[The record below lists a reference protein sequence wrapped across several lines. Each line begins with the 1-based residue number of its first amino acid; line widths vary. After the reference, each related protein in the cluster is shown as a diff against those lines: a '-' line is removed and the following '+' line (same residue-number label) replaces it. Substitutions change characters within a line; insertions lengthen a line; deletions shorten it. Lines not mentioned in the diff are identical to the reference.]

1 MKYIL
6 RILTFLLLVLQCA
19 CKDDPET
26 RSLILMSAHMG
37 PVALVQN
44 SVVNNVPPDQGIVLQ
59 FSSPV
64 STHTAETSVILKQN
78 GAVIALTF
86 SFADQGK
93 SMTIQPTAD
102 LLANTEYMLTITS
115 QLRGAAD
122 EVFAGAIFTFR
133 TVPEQLKVS
142 QWTLGGKTAGTS
154 HFTDVPLDMDLQ
166 IEFSKPLNTESV
178 NSASVALTGPASR
191 ALSFHFSDDKKT
203 LTVTTVSTLRDLT
216 RYTLSISNDIT
227 GERDETFTGFQVT
240 FYTAINPNPDFPVL
254 PDEDLLTLVEQQTF
268 KYFWDFAHPTSGLA
282 RERNTSGDVVT
293 TGGSGFGIM
302 ALIVGMERNF
312 ISREQG
318 LERMDKIL
326 TFLETANRFHGA
338 WPHWMNGNTGDVV
351 PFSAN
356 DNGGDLVETSFLV
369 QGLLTFRQY
378 LNSGIIVEKSLIDRI
393 DALWHTVEWDW
404 YTRGG
409 EDALYWH
416 WSPDKE
422 WIMNFPI
429 HGYNEALITYFL
441 AAASP
446 VHAIPASAYQK
457 GWADNG
463 AIVNNKSFYGITLPL
478 GPDYGGPLFFAHY
491 SFLGLDP
498 RNLSD
503 KYASYWTQ
511 NVNHTLINHAH
522 AVANPH
528 HFVGYNDDNWG
539 FTASDDQSGYS
550 AHSPTNDS
558 GVITPTAALS
568 SMPYTPDE
576 SMRALKFF
584 YYTLGDRLWG
594 PYGFYDAFNIT
605 EGWTADSYLAIDE
618 GPIIIMIEN
627 YRTGLL
633 WDLFMSAPEVQVA
646 IDKLGFS
653 R

>member
-6 RILTFLLLVLQCA
+6 RILTFLLLVLQCT

-64 STHTAETSVILKQN
+64 SPQTAETSVILKQN
-78 GAVIALTF
+78 DAVIPLAF

-102 LLANTEYMLTITS
+102 LLANTEYVLAITS

-142 QWTLGGKTAGTS
+142 QWTLGGKTAGMS

-178 NSASVALTGPASR
+178 NSASVALTGPASS

-203 LTVTTVSTLRDLT
+203 LTVTTASTLRDLT
-216 RYTLSISNDIT
+216 RYTLVLSNDIT
-227 GERDETFTGFQVT
+227 GASDETFTGFQVT

-268 KYFWDFAHPTSGLA
+268 KYFWDFAQPTSGLA

-302 ALIVGMERNF
+302 ALIVGIERNF

-326 TFLETANRFHGA
+326 TFLETADRFHGA

-356 DNGGDLVETSFLV
+356 DNGGDLVETSFLL

-378 LNSGIIVEKSLIDRI
+378 LNSGIIAEKSLIDRI

-409 EDALYWH
+409 EDVLYWH

-429 HGYNEALITYFL
+429 RGYNEALITYFL

-446 VHAIPASAYQK
+446 AHAIPASAYQE

-463 AIVNNKSFYGITLPL
+463 AIVNNKTFYGITLPL

-528 HFVGYNDDNWG
+528 HFVGYSDDNWG

-550 AHSPTNDS
+550 AHSPTNDA

-646 IDKLGFS
+646 MDKLGFS